1 MPTKRDACRYSNQ
14 FASWEQSPS
23 QLPSERASGFRWQ
36 SLLASKKQMKTD
48 LLIPK
53 KTITQNTMNVFQ
65 QAVKKEDTVGLQI

>member
-1 MPTKRDACRYSNQ
+1 
-14 FASWEQSPS
+14 
-23 QLPSERASGFRWQ
+23 
-36 SLLASKKQMKTD
+36 MKTD